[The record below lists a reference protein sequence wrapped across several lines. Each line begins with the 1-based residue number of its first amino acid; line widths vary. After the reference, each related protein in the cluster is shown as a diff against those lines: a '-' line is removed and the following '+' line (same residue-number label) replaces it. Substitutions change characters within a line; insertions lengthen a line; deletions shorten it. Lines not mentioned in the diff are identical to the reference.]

1 MKTLERQVKKM
12 DQPESDFQEDLGTG
26 GKLKNWLQ
34 DNIRIVISVL
44 IVVAIAGGIYSYS
57 KRSEQLSLEDEL
69 MQETETEEI
78 TKADSAVNVVGE
90 EEKKDEEKNAEE
102 VSSELTPT
110 PVTTPA
116 SKPEPTPVK
125 PVEEKKEEIK
135 LNGDGAQTIVAESE
149 ETGDAFVQTAVA
161 GDGTTKMARRA
172 LKSYLEKNNDSS
184 LTAEHKIFIED
195 YLRKNINHPQ
205 KAVVGEKISF
215 SKDLIK
221 GAIEHSKSLDQKQL
235 DNLKKYSARV
245 VW

>member
-1 MKTLERQVKKM
+1 M

-26 GKLKNWLQ
+26 GKIKNWLQ

-69 MQETETEEI
+69 LQETETEEI
-78 TKADSAVNVVGE
+78 AEADSAVNVVGE
-90 EEKKDEEKNAEE
+90 KEEKEEKTDAEE
-102 VSSELTPT
+102 ISSEST
-110 PVTTPA
+110 
-116 SKPEPTPVK
+116 SKT
-125 PVEEKKEEIK
+125 EEKKEEIK
-135 LNGDGAQTIVAESE
+135 SNGDDAQAVFAESE
-149 ETGDAFVQTAVA
+149 ETGEAFVQTVIA

-205 KAVVGEKISF
+205 KVVVGEKISF

-221 GAIEHSKSLDQKQL
+221 VAIEHSKNLNQKQL
-235 DNLKKYSARV
+235 NNLKKYSARV